1 MDDINDF
8 IKSENVKLYNLQTG
22 LSAQQRVRLLPK
34 IKNIRFLLTLLQ
46 NENLSKK
53 DTKDLEKKI
62 EDTTDKLAEKTKK
75 EQLHSLNTLAIVK
88 KIKPNI
94 TEIDGETK
102 KKALMVKASGD
113 YDTLPDET
121 ITNAFLADND
131 INYSIDPELSNKEG
145 LVLINNDNPNDI
157 KMAFRGSKMNNAK
170 DWISNGKILLGKEKS
185 NSTFEDSFNDTSN
198 QIEAVKAKYGT
209 LPNELL
215 GYSRGGAKAIS
226 AGDAFGID
234 TTTFNSFIG
243 RNILK
248 SRQTSANHTLFR
260 TTEDIPSLGLG
271 FKADLN
277 NFNIKVIRP
286 LIDSLNPRQAH
297 ALKNFTERGNRVN
310 GNNPNL
316 LENQLQDVL
325 KATQKHGEAQSLAD
339 AAAVLENSKP
349 IPVSKDLYNINAKV
363 NQNNLDDPLLGHGIE
378 DDLYEVGEQTERK
391 ADKIFQDTA
400 QFSNEIDDF
409 RDFVLNQSSNN
420 TKSKSK
426 KDIMDLLKP
435 PEKLTDDMLQDMERE
450 ERAARKKQARLSRQ
464 DETELRTEAPRLDM
478 DRPNVTTS
486 GEFKV
491 RNMNNKTLTDFV
503 ELISPVDVVKDANGN
518 KKLSSRIHDKSGFV
532 KMWDDIDGNFT
543 QEELDHLDS
552 LDVSDSPEH
561 KFQLSEAERQKIY
574 DSTPEERHNIVKGY
588 EQDAHDAMLNM
599 DEHTSIPVE
608 GQAPRTMTGDF
619 VSGLNPINLLVGAAG
634 QKSANALL
642 DSIDPNMPVVP
653 KSAVSG
659 ALGGAFGEAGILA
672 LSGAAGTIS
681 AATLAPAALV
691 GSAATLTG
699 LGTEALLDKTKLKDN
714 QLAKTAIE
722 GTTSGAVAGAG
733 TLLASAGAGALLGA
747 EAGVPLDAVTFG
759 GASLVGAAL
768 GTTIG
773 LAGYGLGK
781 LGIHIF

>member
-1 MDDINDF
+1 MDDINEF
-8 IKSENVKLYNLQTG
+8 IRNENIKLYNLQSG

-53 DTKDLEKKI
+53 DSKNLEKKI

-94 TEIDGETK
+94 TEIDAETK

-145 LVLINNDNPNDI
+145 LVLVNNDNPNDI

-215 GYSRGGAKAIS
+215 GYSRGGTKAIS
-226 AGDAFGID
+226 AGDAFGIN
-234 TTTFNSFIG
+234 TTTFNSFVG

-248 SRQTSANHTLFR
+248 SRQTSAQHTLFR
-260 TTEDIPSLGLG
+260 TTEDIPSIGLG

-286 LIDSLNPRQAH
+286 LVDSINPRQAH
-297 ALKNFTERGNRVN
+297 ALKNFTERGNRAN
-310 GNNPNL
+310 ANNPNL
-316 LENQLQDVL
+316 LENQLEEVL
-325 KATQKHGEAQSLAD
+325 KAAQKHGEAQSLAD

-363 NQNNLDDPLLGHGIE
+363 NQNNLDDPLLGHGVE
-378 DDLYEVGEQTERK
+378 DDLYEVGEQTNRK
-391 ADKIFQDTA
+391 VDKMFQDEA
-400 QFSNEIDDF
+400 EFSNEIDDF
-409 RDFVLNQSSNN
+409 RDFLLNQSSNN

-450 ERAARKKQARLSRQ
+450 ERATRIKQTRLSRQ

-478 DRPNVTTS
+478 DRPNVSAS

-543 QEELDHLDS
+543 PEELDHINS
-552 LDVSDSPEH
+552 IDVSDMADH
-561 KFQLSEAERQKIY
+561 KFQLSEAERKKIY
-574 DSTPEERHNIVKGY
+574 NATPEERHKIVKGY
-588 EQDAHDAMLNM
+588 EQDAHDAMLDVDNY
-599 DEHTSIPVE
+599 TSIPVE
-608 GQAPRTMTGDF
+608 GQAPRTLTGDF
-619 VSGLNPINLLVGAAG
+619 VAGLNPINLLVGAAG

-672 LSGAAGTIS
+672 LSGSAGAIG
-681 AATLAPAALV
+681 AATLAPAAAV
-691 GSAATLTG
+691 GAAATLTG

-714 QLAKTAIE
+714 QVAKTAIE
-722 GTTSGAVAGAG
+722 GTTSGAVAGLGTALAG
-733 TLLASAGAGALLGA
+733 GALLGA
-747 EAGVPLDAVTFG
+747 EAGVPLDAFTAG
-759 GASLVGAAL
+759 GASIVGAGL
-768 GTTIG
+768 GTVLG
-773 LAGYGLGK
+773 LGSYGLGK

>member
-1 MDDINDF
+1 MSDINDF

-22 LSAQQRVRLLPK
+22 LSAQQRKRLLPK

-121 ITNAFLADND
+121 ITNAFLEDND

-185 NSTFEDSFNDTSN
+185 NSTFEDSFTDTSN
-198 QIEAVKAKYGT
+198 QIEAVKEKYGT

-215 GYSRGGAKAIS
+215 GYSRGGSLAIS
-226 AGDAFGID
+226 GGDKFGIN

-248 SRQTSANHTLFR
+248 SRETSAKHTLYR
-260 TTEDIPSLGLG
+260 VTEDIPSLALG

-277 NFNIKVIRP
+277 NFDIKVIRP
-286 LIDSLNPRQAH
+286 LVDSINPRQAH

-310 GNNPNL
+310 GNDPNL

-325 KATQKHGEAQSLAD
+325 KAAQKHGEAQSIAD

-349 IPVSKDLYNINAKV
+349 IPVSSDLYNINAKV
-363 NQNNLDDPLLGHGIE
+363 NQNNLDDLLLGHPVD
-378 DDLYEVGEQTERK
+378 DDLYEVGEQTNRK
-391 ADKIFQDTA
+391 VDKMFQDEA
-400 QFSNEIDDF
+400 EFSNEIDDF
-409 RDFVLNQSSNN
+409 RDFLLNQSSNN

-435 PEKLTDDMLQDMERE
+435 PEKLTDDMLQDMERQ
-450 ERAARKKQARLSRQ
+450 ERAARIKQTRLSRQ

-478 DRPNVTTS
+478 DRPNVSTS

-532 KMWDDIDGNFT
+532 KMWDDIDGNFS
-543 QEELDHLDS
+543 QEELDHLDNV
-552 LDVSDSPEH
+552 DVSDSPDH

-574 DSTPEERHNIVKGY
+574 DATPEARHNIVKGY

-599 DEHTSIPVE
+599 DEHTSIAVE

-619 VSGLNPINLLVGAAG
+619 VAGLNPINLLVGAAG

-653 KSAVSG
+653 KSAISG
-659 ALGGAFGEAGILA
+659 ALGGAFGEAGILS

-681 AATLAPAALV
+681 AATLAPAAVV
-691 GSAATLTG
+691 GAAATLTG

-722 GTTSGAVAGAG
+722 GTTSGAVAGLGTAIAG
-733 TLLASAGAGALLGA
+733 GALLGA
-747 EAGVPLDAVTFG
+747 EAGVPLDFFTG
-759 GASLVGAAL
+759 GAASVVGAGL
-768 GTTIG
+768 GTIIG
-773 LAGYGLGK
+773 LGGYGLGK